1 MKKEEIT
8 IKNTK
13 AEILDALNAALER
26 EKKIAI
32 TKSNPEKE
40 EKEIKIAKAVE
51 ASKENVEKNIFSEEL
66 NKKFKDLEIAIA
78 AEEDK
83 LKNLYGI
90 EKELNELTLVVN
102 AGKDCVLEIET
113 KKRIK
118 TEELDNEIKEL
129 ELKYKQKT
137 EELQEE
143 YEKVAKDLK
152 TKRDRENEE
161 YEYKIKREREIDSNK
176 WNDEKIERES
186 KLARAEE
193 ETMKL
198 LEEAKEKV
206 EYIKELEEKVNGIP
220 SLLEKEYARGKKEIT
235 VELERDHKYET
246 ELLKK
251 DYINQIDR
259 QNDKIEALKE
269 EIANVNN
276 LNSMLQEKMD
286 KAYAQLKELATKTVE
301 SAGGVKIIG
310 NNQGEN

>member
-40 EKEIKIAKAVE
+40 EKEIKVAKAIE
-51 ASKENVEKNIFSEEL
+51 SSKVNVEKNIFSEEL
-66 NKKFKDLEIAIA
+66 NKKFNDLEIAIA

-90 EKELNELTLVVN
+90 EKELNDLTLVIN
-102 AGKDCVLEIET
+102 AGKDCVLEIENN
-113 KKRIK
+113 KRIK
-118 TEELDNEIKEL
+118 SEELDNEIKEL
-129 ELKYKQKT
+129 ELKYKQKS
-137 EELQEE
+137 EALQEE
-143 YEKVAKDLK
+143 YEKMAKDLK

-176 WNDEKIERES
+176 WNDEKSEREN
-186 KLARAEE
+186 KLAKAEE
-193 ETMKL
+193 ETRRL

-206 EYIKELEEKVNGIP
+206 EYIKELEEKVNRIP
-220 SLLEKEYARGKKEIT
+220 ELLEKEYARGKKEIT

-276 LNSMLQEKMD
+276 LNNMLQEKMD

>member
-1 MKKEEIT
+1 M
-8 IKNTK
+8 
-13 AEILDALNAALER
+13 
-26 EKKIAI
+26 
-32 TKSNPEKE
+32 
-40 EKEIKIAKAVE
+40 E
-51 ASKENVEKNIFSEEL
+51 ASKENVERNIFSEEL

-129 ELKYKQKT
+129 ELKYKPKT

-143 YEKVAKDLK
+143 YEKIAKDLK

-176 WNDEKIERES
+176 WNDEKIEREN
-186 KLARAEE
+186 KLAKAEE
-193 ETMKL
+193 ETRRL

-206 EYIKELEEKVNGIP
+206 EYIKELEEKVKGIP
-220 SLLEKEYARGKKEIT
+220 ELLEKEYARGKKEIT